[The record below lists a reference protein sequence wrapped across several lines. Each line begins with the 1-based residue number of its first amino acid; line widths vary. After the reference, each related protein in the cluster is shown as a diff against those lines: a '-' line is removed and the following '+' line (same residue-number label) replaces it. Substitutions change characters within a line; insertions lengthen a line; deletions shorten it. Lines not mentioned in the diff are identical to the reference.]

1 MEFIV
6 SNTGKRAATVPTL
19 HPEDASRYLDSDIYR
34 ISVSVQ
40 GAGWAAQIQ
49 NALAAV
55 PFGGKQSVPIF
66 LSKTATA
73 ADSAVVTLR
82 AASESDPTK
91 KAIITYVVTK

>member
-1 MEFIV
+1 V
-6 SNTGKRAATVPTL
+6 T
-19 HPEDASRYLDSDIYR
+19 
-34 ISVSVQ
+34 VQ

-55 PFGGKQSVPIF
+55 PFGGRQAVPVF
-66 LSKTATA
+66 VARAANA

-91 KAIITYVVTK
+91 HVVTTYVVTK